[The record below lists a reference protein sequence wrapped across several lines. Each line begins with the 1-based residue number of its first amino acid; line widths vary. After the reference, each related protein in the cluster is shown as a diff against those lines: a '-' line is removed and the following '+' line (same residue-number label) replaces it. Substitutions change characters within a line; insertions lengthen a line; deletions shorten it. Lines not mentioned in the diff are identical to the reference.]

1 MRMMGRKR
9 NFEKAIKRERKKRL
23 EVIENII
30 ILGSSGFLILSLL
43 LLVEEKGE
51 LFGGFRSDIYFASRS
66 FLLA

>member
-51 LFGGFRSDIYFASRS
+51 LFGGFCSDIYFASRS
-66 FLLA
+66 FLLV